1 MGSVPERLAL
11 FPLRTVL
18 FPGMVLPLHVFE
30 PRYRKLVHDCVEGNQ
45 PFGIA
50 LIRSGEEVGE
60 AAEPRDLGCTAR
72 IVAARAFPD
81 GRSFLLVRGE
91 RRFAIETVAQD
102 EEPYLI
108 AYVTWLEEPE
118 GDEAVGLVEHAREAF
133 GAYRLA
139 VTSVGTQR
147 HAEASAEPQSSEPNA
162 LSYEIASGLAVDA
175 EERQRLLEAAT
186 AAQRLAAEVQILERE
201 NALLREILVRQHARG
216 EGPRPN

>member
-18 FPGMVLPLHVFE
+18 FPGMVLPLHIFE
-30 PRYRKLVHDCVEGNQ
+30 HRYRKLVHDCVEGSR

-50 LIRSGEEVGE
+50 LIRSGEEVGG
-60 AAEPRDLGCTAR
+60 AAEPRELGCTAR
-72 IVAARAFPD
+72 IVAAHALPD

-91 RRFAIETVAQD
+91 RRFAIETVAPD

-108 AYVTWLEEPE
+108 GYVTWLEEPE
-118 GDEAVGLVEHAREAF
+118 GDEAVRLVQYAREAF
-133 GAYRLA
+133 GEYRLA
-139 VTSVGTQR
+139 VASVGTQR

-175 EERQRLLEAAT
+175 EERQRLLETAT
-186 AAQRLAAEVQILERE
+186 AAQRLAAEVRILERE

>member
-18 FPGMVLPLHVFE
+18 FPGMVLPLHIFE
-30 PRYRKLVHDCVEGNQ
+30 PRYRKLVHDCVEGSR

-50 LIRSGEEVGE
+50 LIRSGEDVGG

-72 IVAARAFPD
+72 IVAAHALPD

-91 RRFAIETVAQD
+91 RRFAIETVAAD

-108 AYVTWLEEPE
+108 GYVTWLEEPE
-118 GDEAVGLVEHAREAF
+118 GDEAVRLVQYAREAF
-133 GAYRLA
+133 GEYRLA
-139 VTSVGTQR
+139 VASVGTQR

-175 EERQRLLEAAT
+175 EERQVLLETAT
-186 AAQRLAAEVQILERE
+186 AALRLAAEVRILERE